1 METTPYPQGPQPYT
15 QPKTSGMAIA
25 SLVCGILGICIGLTA
40 PVGLILGIVAIRKI
54 NSSGGAIGGKGLAI
68 GGLITSCVGMIAC
81 LGILASMLL
90 PALARATPRAH
101 RIKCVNNCSMQYR
114 AMLAFAQ
121 DNGERMPWQLNQAG
135 VRNHF
140 GANANPSIDFG
151 RQGNPGIN
159 EVFAHPNALQTA
171 GVWGLAA
178 VKRELQTPKIL
189 HSPCDPSRAAQNE
202 LVQGNWARYDTKAD
216 GVSAELG
223 GGGSYTFIRGADTQ
237 RPSSVLLVTRNW
249 SDSSLDSGR
258 WLGADRDSGNGRTMA
273 DLTSSQGQLVLMD
286 GSAKQANDAD
296 FGGGGQITRAA
307 HMAIGGVT
315 RGRTSLNILRG
326 AGLD

>member
-1 METTPYPQGPQPYT
+1 
-15 QPKTSGMAIA
+15 MAIA

-40 PVGLILGIVAIRKI
+40 PVGLILGIVAIRKT

-68 GGLITSCVGMIAC
+68 GGVITSCVGMIVC

-90 PALARATPRAH
+90 PALARAKPRAN
-101 RIKCVNNCSMQYR
+101 RVKCLNNCKQNGM

-121 DNGERMPWQLNQAG
+121 DNGERLPWQLNQAG

-140 GANANPSIDFG
+140 GANASPSIDFG

-171 GVWGLAA
+171 GVWGLAT
-178 VKRELQTPKIL
+178 VKAELQTPKIL

-202 LVQGNWARYDTKAD
+202 LVQESWRLYDTKAN

-249 SDSSLDSGR
+249 SGDNLGSGSWVGSDSDSGR
-258 WLGADRDSGNGRTMA
+258 TM
-273 DLTSSQGQLVLMD
+273 DGLTSSQGQLVLMD
-286 GSAKQANDAD
+286 GSAKQSNNAD
-296 FGGGGQITRAA
+296 LGGSGQITRAA
-307 HMAIGGVT
+307 RMSTGGVA
-315 RGRTSLNILRG
+315 RGKTSLNILRG
-326 AGLD
+326 AGL

>member
-1 METTPYPQGPQPYT
+1 METQPHPQGIPT

-25 SLVCGILGICIGLTA
+25 SLVCGILALCLGL
-40 PVGLILGIVAIRKI
+40 PGLLGLIFGIIAIRKI
-54 NSSGGAIGGKGLAI
+54 NGSGGTIGGKGLAI
-68 GGLITSCVGMIAC
+68 GGMVTSGLGVGMILLSA
-81 LGILASMLL
+81 ILLL
-90 PALARATPRAH
+90 PTLAKAKYKAN
-101 RIKCVNNCSMQYR
+101 RIKCVNNCVQQYKG
-114 AMLAFAQ
+114 MLSFAQ
-121 DNGERMPWQLNQAG
+121 DNGERLPWQLTNSG

-159 EVFAHPNALQTA
+159 EVFADPNALQTA
-171 GVWGLAA
+171 GVWGLAD

-189 HSPCDPSRAAQNE
+189 HSPCDPTRRAQNE
-202 LVQGNWARYDTKAD
+202 LVQENWARYDTKAD

-249 SDSSLDSGR
+249 SGSSLDSGR
-258 WLGADRDSGNGRTMA
+258 WLGADEDEDNERTIVG
-273 DLTSSQGQLVLMD
+273 LTFSQGQLVLMD
-286 GSAKQANDAD
+286 GSAKQSNNAD
-296 FGGGGQITRAA
+296 LGGSGQITRAA
-307 HMAIGGVT
+307 RMSTGGVA
-315 RGRTSLNILRG
+315 RGQTSLNILRG

>member
-1 METTPYPQGPQPYT
+1 METQPHPQGIPT

-25 SLVCGILGICIGLTA
+25 SLVCGILALCLGL
-40 PVGLILGIVAIRKI
+40 PGLLGLIFGIIAIRKI
-54 NSSGGAIGGKGLAI
+54 NGSGGTIGGKGLAI
-68 GGLITSCVGMIAC
+68 GGMVTSGLGVGVI
-81 LGILASMLL
+81 LLASMLL
-90 PALARATPRAH
+90 PALARAKAKANRVM
-101 RIKCVNNCSMQYR
+101 CMNNCIQQYKG
-114 AMLAFAQ
+114 MLSFAQ

-151 RQGNPGIN
+151 MQDNPGIN

-171 GVWGLAA
+171 GVWGLAD

-189 HSPCDPSRAAQNE
+189 HSPCDPTRRAQNE
-202 LVQGNWARYDTKAD
+202 LVQGNWARYDTKAS

-249 SDSSLDSGR
+249 SGDNLGSGSWVGSDSDSGR
-258 WLGADRDSGNGRTMA
+258 TM
-273 DLTSSQGQLVLMD
+273 DGLNKSQGQVVQMD
-286 GSAKQANDAD
+286 GSAKQATNAD
-296 FGGGGQITRAA
+296 LGGSGQITRAA
-307 HMAIGGVT
+307 RMSTGGVA
-315 RGRTSLNILRG
+315 RGKTSLNILRG